1 MRQTRAGHHK
11 PVPKLAT
18 LVPKD
23 FDQIEEAEDECV
35 RLIQHGHYFDASGQI
50 REPGGHNK
58 IYSL

>member
-1 MRQTRAGHHK
+1 MRQTRAGHHR

-23 FDQIEEAEDECV
+23 FDQIEEAEDEL
-35 RLIQHGHYFDASGQI
+35 RREILHGHAPEAHMQVM
-50 REPGGHNK
+50 PVNHK